1 MTRNTIIIGNNIYKT
16 QKDCEINVRNK
27 LIEIGITKSVK
38 DKSIDIYNFFID
50 LCKRHPRQDEKLKN
64 IVDFQVKPDALSKK
78 GLALNIINNDGTT
91 TEISWRICVTGKG
104 HTSEQLYN
112 RALRQTISSQIQS
125 YREKDDTNIT
135 ICSICNNCLIDKKF
149 HIDHEI
155 QFAKLV
161 DDFTNLHN
169 IIIPSEYNK
178 LPITFERTFI
188 TNDEW
193 IGNLF
198 YYYHLEHAILRV
210 LCEKCNLTREKYKK

>member
-1 MTRNTIIIGNNIYKT
+1 
-16 QKDCEINVRNK
+16 VRNK

-125 YREKDDTNIT
+125 YREKNDTNIT

-155 QFAKLV
+155 HFAKLV

-198 YYYHLEHAILRV
+198 YDYHLEHAILRV
-210 LCEKCNLTREKYKK
+210 LCEKCNLTGEKYKK